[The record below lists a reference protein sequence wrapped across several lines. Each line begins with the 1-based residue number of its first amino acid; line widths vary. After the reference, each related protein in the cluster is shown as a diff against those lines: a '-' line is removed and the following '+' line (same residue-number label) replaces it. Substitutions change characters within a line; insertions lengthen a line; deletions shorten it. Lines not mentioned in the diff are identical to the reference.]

1 MKSFTLALQDE
12 CQPYG
17 IEVQLLSPYFVRTKL
32 NNYSTTVMAG
42 NVGIPDVES
51 YVRSAVFTLGKTNE
65 TTGYWAHAIQVRD
78 LWFFFGGIDF

>member
-1 MKSFTLALQDE
+1 
-12 CQPYG
+12 
-17 IEVQLLSPYFVRTKL
+17 
-32 NNYSTTVMAG
+32 MAG